1 MQNKK
6 EKGMNGLDSPK
17 KKKRIEEEKF
27 KRGNQ
32 EKKWNKYENEK
43 GSDTVNNRR

>member
-1 MQNKK
+1 MQNNKG
-6 EKGMNGLDSPK
+6 KGMNGLDSPEK
-17 KKKRIEEEKF
+17 KKIEEEKT

-43 GSDTVNNRR
+43 GSDTINDRR

>member
-6 EKGMNGLDSPK
+6 EKGMNGLDSPEK
-17 KKKRIEEEKF
+17 KKIEEKT

-32 EKKWNKYENEK
+32 EKKWNEYENEK
-43 GSDTVNNRR
+43 KSDTVNYRR